1 MVEMH
6 SLGQALQAVNRE
18 RLMAALPSVSDGRPS
33 ELPPEA
39 SRCAVCNGVGWVI
52 LDSVPFG
59 APNWGKAVPCKCQ
72 PKPPRDMGRTFE
84 NYLLSAPIG
93 ATAVGLIEEMPGADP
108 ATEIWLQAN
117 GMGATVTVR
126 LTVW

>member
-1 MVEMH
+1 VTK
-6 SLGQALQAVNRE
+6 AVITRI
-18 RLMAALPSVSDGRPS
+18 RVDDPKTQAALEEHARSVGDV
-33 ELPPEA
+33 
-39 SRCAVCNGVGWVI
+39 SRDPI
-52 LDSVPFG
+52 LQRRTVTITLVNATTLKIKHG
-59 APNWGKAVPCKCQ
+59 L
-72 PKPPRDMGRTFE
+72 GRTFE